1 MKKIFFIFI
10 FILNFSFLNYAQGKD
25 ECYNCH
31 EALGDKPSELF
42 KNDIHHAKGISC
54 AACHGGDSRSDDMDI
69 SMNKNAGFIGVPK
82 GDVISERCV
91 SCHSSEET
99 MKKYGSAL
107 PTNQMENLTKSVH
120 GKLSITGKEKIV
132 QCTTCHSSHGIVSVK
147 NTRSLVH
154 PLNIPKTCSQCH
166 SSAIYMRNYNP
177 ALPVDQLEKYRTSVH
192 GIKNLRGD
200 AKTAECANCHGS
212 HNILAASD
220 VNSKVYPINLPATCS
235 GCHSDAEYM
244 KPYKIATDQYEKFSE
259 SVHGIALL
267 GKHDLNAPAC
277 NDCHGNHGA
286 VPPGVESISKV
297 CGSCHVL
304 NADLFS
310 ASPHKKAFD
319 ENNHPECETC
329 HGNHEI
335 VTATHKLLGVTKEA
349 VCSQCHEENK
359 NEKGYE
365 VAKRMRLLIDSLD
378 VSQETALKLINE
390 AEQKGMEV
398 SEIKF
403 KLRDAHQAK
412 LEARTMVHSF
422 DQEMFE
428 EIVVDKGLS
437 VTDYVIAEAKSIID
451 EFYFRRVGLGISTLI
466 ISFLA
471 VVLYLYIRKIERNKK
486 T

>member
-1 MKKIFFIFI
+1 MKKIFFIAFLV
-10 FILNFSFLNYAQGKD
+10 LNFSLLNKPQSKD

-31 EALGDKPSELF
+31 EALSDKPSELF

-54 AACHGGDSRSDDMDI
+54 AACHGGDSTSDDMDI
-69 SMNKNAGFIGVPK
+69 SMSKNAGFIGVPK
-82 GDVISERCV
+82 GDDISERCV
-91 SCHSSEET
+91 SCHSSDET
-99 MKKYGSAL
+99 MKKYGSTLSA
-107 PTNQMENLTKSVH
+107 NQMELLSKSVH

-132 QCTTCHSSHGIVSVK
+132 QCTTCHNSHGIVSVK
-147 NTRSLVH
+147 NNKSPVH
-154 PLNIPKTCSQCH
+154 PLNAPKTCSQCH
-166 SSAIYMRNYNP
+166 SSATYMRNYNP

-192 GIKNLRGD
+192 GIRNLRGD
-200 AKTAECANCHGS
+200 AKTAECTSCHGS
-212 HNILAASD
+212 HNILSSSD
-220 VNSKVYPINLPATCS
+220 VNSKVYPINLPATCA
-235 GCHSDAEYM
+235 GCHSDSDYM
-244 KPYKIATDQYEKFSE
+244 KQYKIATDQHEKFAG

-267 GKHDLNAPAC
+267 EKHDLNAPAC

-297 CGSCHVL
+297 CGSCHAL

-319 ENNHPECETC
+319 EKNYPECETC

-335 VTATHKLLGVTKEA
+335 VTATHKLLGVTQEA

-359 NEKGYE
+359 NVKGYE
-365 VAKRMRLLIDSLD
+365 VAKRMRMLIDSLD
-378 VSQETALKLINE
+378 VSQAIALSLINE

-403 KLRDAHQAK
+403 MLRDAHQAK
-412 LEARTMVHSF
+412 FEARTMVHSF
-422 DQEMFE
+422 DKEMFD
-428 EIVVDKGLS
+428 EIVVGKGLS

-451 EFYFRRVGLGISTLI
+451 EFYFRRIGLGISVLI

-471 VVLYLYIRKIERNKK
+471 VVLYLYIRSIERSKQK
-486 T
+486 